1 VSRVP
6 WQIAV
11 LLVAT
16 LSPVATSSTVGA
28 VDATT
33 TRTVGAVDAE
43 PSCDDEPIT
52 DDWLDET
59 FDEGLGALGGV
70 GPAMMGADYQRA
82 FPLDDGR
89 VLWVFQDAY
98 VELDGNT
105 HLVHNAGAIQTG
117 SCFHVLIGD
126 ERGTAPWVAA
136 DETIDFQRWYWP
148 LDGYQADDDT
158 FVLFV
163 AEMEEPGG
171 SYLTHSIPQSTW
183 MVEIDLDTLGEPSAV
198 GELEPAPDPTDALYG
213 FEITEDDTHRYF
225 YAQCHRQFGFGWLG
239 HDECT
244 SDVTIARQPLDAPDV
259 PLEYWDGDR
268 WQRNSRAA
276 TNIAPTTLP
285 DGTPRH
291 ANPMQIE
298 RDGDRWIAV
307 TKVDDWW
314 SDAVVFDVAP
324 SPEGPWT
331 TTSVRTIASVGP
343 TEADGVPHDETVA
356 SYFVSFVPSD
366 DAGMT
371 LAVSNNRWD
380 GQRSDW
386 YRPRFDTV
394 PTRVWQ

>member
-1 VSRVP
+1 MSRMP
-6 WQIAV
+6 WQLAL

-16 LSPVATSSTVGA
+16 LSPVATTSTVGA
-28 VDATT
+28 ADATT
-33 TRTVGAVDAE
+33 SG
-43 PSCDDEPIT
+43 CDDEPIT
-52 DDWLDET
+52 DEWLDER
-59 FDEGLGALGGV
+59 FDIGLGADDST
-70 GPAMMGADYQRA
+70 GPVLTGADYQRA
-82 FPLDDGR
+82 FELDDGR

-98 VELDGNT
+98 VEIDGT
-105 HLVHNAGAIQTG
+105 TRLLHNAGALQTG
-117 SCFHVLIGD
+117 TCFDVLTGGD
-126 ERGTAPWVAA
+126 WGTEPWVAA
-136 DETIDFQRWYWP
+136 DETVDFQRWYWP

-163 AEMEEPGG
+163 AEMEEHGG
-171 SYLTHSIPQSTW
+171 SYLTHSIPRATQT
-183 MVEIDLDTLGEPSAV
+183 VEIDLDTIGESTAV
-198 GELEPAPDPTDALYG
+198 GDLEPAPDPTESLYG

-239 HDECT
+239 HDGCT
-244 SDVTIARQPLDAPDV
+244 SEVTVARQPLDARDV

-276 TNIAPTTLP
+276 ANIAPTTLP

-314 SDAVVFDVAP
+314 SDRVVFDVAP

-331 TTSVRTIASVGP
+331 TTSVRTISAVGP
-343 TEADGVPHDETVA
+343 TETDGVPHDETVA
-356 SYFVSFVPSD
+356 SYFISFVPSD
-366 DAGMT
+366 DSGFT

-380 GQRSDW
+380 GKRSDW

-394 PTRVWQ
+394 PMRLWQ